1 MSRLALVT
9 GVTGLIGRFVAER
22 LLSEGHA
29 VRATVR
35 DVDRL
40 ETDLRQSLDLRIG
53 DLRDEHFVAESMEGV
68 SQVYHLAACTKAW
81 SRDPNEFRDVN
92 VRTVHTML
100 ESASANGVGRFVHV
114 STILTYPPHTP
125 ASVGGRAQRLTQY
138 ELTKKE
144 GETLVE
150 RYASN
155 GGHAVI
161 VHPTRVFG
169 PGPLNDANAVTR
181 TVALYLNGR
190 FRTRLADR
198 DVLGNYVHAS
208 DVALGIL
215 LAAESGRSGAH
226 YMLGGRENI
235 SFTDFLVQVAAAGG
249 VRPRWVMPFPVPI
262 ALTIGSAALL
272 LARLGG
278 PALITPEW
286 IRTLLE
292 DRRADIGL
300 AENDLGYA
308 PRSLEDGLTDT
319 IAWLRSEGHI
329 R

>member
-1 MSRLALVT
+1 MSKVTLVT
-9 GVTGLIGRFVAER
+9 GATGLIGKFVAEQ

-35 DVDRL
+35 QANRLDAELRKAVDV
-40 ETDLRQSLDLRIG
+40 RIG
-53 DLRDEHFVAESMEGV
+53 DLRDDRFVAQSMDGV
-68 SQVYHLAACTKAW
+68 SDVIHLAACTKAW
-81 SRDPNEFRDVN
+81 SRDSNEFHDVN
-92 VRTVHTML
+92 IRAVETML
-100 ESASANGVGRFVHV
+100 ERASTDGLERFVHV

-125 ASVGGRAQRLTQY
+125 APVGGRAQRLTPY
-138 ELTKKE
+138 EATKKE
-144 GETLVE
+144 GETIVE
-150 RYASN
+150 RYAAN

-161 VHPTRVFG
+161 VHPTRVYG

-181 TVALYLNGR
+181 TVALYINGR

-208 DVALGIL
+208 DVARGIL
-215 LAAESGRSGAH
+215 LAAERGRSGAH
-226 YMLGGRENI
+226 YLLGGGENV
-235 SFTDFLVQVAAAGG
+235 SFADFLLQVAAAAG
-249 VRPRWVMPFPVPI
+249 VRPRWVVRLPVPI
-262 ALTIGSAALL
+262 AMTVGRAALL

-292 DRRADIGL
+292 DRRADIGP
-300 AENDLGYA
+300 AKHDLGYE
-308 PRSLEDGLTDT
+308 PRSLEDGLKET
-319 IAWLRSEGHI
+319 IAWLRNEGYV